1 MAIINFTNFIDG
13 IDGLLASNISV
24 TFFCMSILLD
34 MHYLIICG
42 SLIGF
47 LIWNWSPAK
56 IFMGDS
62 GSTFLGGM
70 LFFGIL
76 SCRELDQAIGILL
89 TSSPILID
97 PFICVIRRFMNKQE
111 IFLPHKQHFY
121 QRLNQAGWT
130 HNKVS
135 ILYFSCSLLI
145 SLCYLLYG
153 LKISIFSFMVCFSY
167 CFWLNYKIA
176 VPFKK

>member
-1 MAIINFTNFIDG
+1 
-13 IDGLLASNISV
+13 
-24 TFFCMSILLD
+24 

-42 SLIGF
+42 SLLGF
-47 LIWNWSPAK
+47 LIWNWSPAE
-56 IFMGDS
+56 IFMGDT
-62 GSTFLGGM
+62 GCTFLGCM

-76 SCRELDQAIGILL
+76 SCKEFEQAIGILMI
-89 TSSPILID
+89 SSPILID
-97 PFICVIRRFMNKQE
+97 PFICLIRRFMHKQE

-121 QRLNQAGWT
+121 QRLNQAGWP

-153 LKISIFSFMVCFSY
+153 LKISIFAFMVCFSY
-167 CFWLNYKIA
+167 CFRLNYKIA